1 VYDALTSARVYKAAY
16 DPRQA
21 RDMILAASGTQF
33 DPAVVEAFIAC
44 YPDFLRWQGI
54 EPGLLAEL
62 LLEALDHEGSARP
75 PEEAAKQP
83 ETAPSAG
90 NTAHPQALANSAS

>member
-1 VYDALTSARVYKAAY
+1 MALADVYDVLASAQVYKAAY

-21 RDMILAASGTQF
+21 RDMIVAASGTRL
-33 DPAVVEAFIAC
+33 DPAVVEAFLAC

-62 LLEALDHEGSARP
+62 LLEAHRP
-75 PEEAAKQP
+75 
-83 ETAPSAG
+83 
-90 NTAHPQALANSAS
+90 